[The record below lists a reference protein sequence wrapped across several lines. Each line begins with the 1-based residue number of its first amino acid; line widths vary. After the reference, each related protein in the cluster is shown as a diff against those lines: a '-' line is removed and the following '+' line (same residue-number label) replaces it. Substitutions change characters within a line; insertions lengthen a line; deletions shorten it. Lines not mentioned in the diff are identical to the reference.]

1 MFMASKPP
9 GSNSALGETAALLLN
24 MTLSGPK
31 TLYKSFPEI
40 DELKPQSVV
49 LRCGGSKTS
58 KMDVLHSSEKH
69 QVSNWCSIH
78 PGE

>member
-24 MTLSGPK
+24 ITLSGSK
-31 TLYKSFPEI
+31 TLYKNFPEM

-49 LRCGGSKTS
+49 LRCGGPKTS
-58 KMDVLHSSEKH
+58 KTDVLHSSGNH

-78 PGE
+78 LGE